1 MTRRDPFTEIE
12 DLLERMGREFEELGG
27 TLDSPGAP
35 PNLPGGRDLA
45 VDVIED
51 DEAITVVADLPGF
64 DDDDIDVELHDDA
77 LSIAATREEETEISV
92 GDEDVDTAD
101 GDSADGSTAE
111 ADARYHRRE
120 RRTRSVSRRVPI
132 PAPVERDGASA
143 SYDDGVLTV
152 TLPKRSE
159 TGGDGHSIDVS

>member
-27 TLDSPGAP
+27 TLDSPGGP
-35 PNLPGGRDLA
+35 PSLPGGRDLA

-64 DDDDIDVELHDDA
+64 DEDDIDVEIHDDT

-92 GDEDVDTAD
+92 GDEGDEASDEGVDGA
-101 GDSADGSTAE
+101 SAGE
-111 ADARYHRRE
+111 ADVRYHRRE
-120 RRTRSVSRRVPI
+120 RRTRSLSRRVPI
-132 PAPVERDGASA
+132 PAPVEVDGASA
-143 SYDDGVLTV
+143 SYDGGVLTV

-159 TGGDGHSIDVS
+159 TGAGGHSIDVS

>member
-27 TLDSPGAP
+27 TLDTPGTP
-35 PNLPGGRDLA
+35 PSLSGARELA

-77 LSIAATREEETEISV
+77 LSIAATREEETAISV
-92 GDEDVDTAD
+92 GDEGDDETN
-101 GDSADGSTAE
+101 GDSADESAAE
-111 ADARYHRRE
+111 ADVRYHRRE
-120 RRTRSVSRRVPI
+120 RRSRSVSRRVPI
-132 PAPVERDGASA
+132 PAPVEREDASA

-159 TGGDGHSIDVS
+159 TGADGHSIDVS